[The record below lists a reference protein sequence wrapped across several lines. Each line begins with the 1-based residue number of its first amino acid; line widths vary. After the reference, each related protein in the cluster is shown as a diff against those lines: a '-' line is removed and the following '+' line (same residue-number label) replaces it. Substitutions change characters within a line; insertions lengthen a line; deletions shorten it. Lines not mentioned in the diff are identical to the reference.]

1 MDTIKKPS
9 PAMPKIPLVLSTLCI
24 WLGSFW
30 ACYMPTNTG
39 LNKTSQNKL
48 PSLPT
53 FSLNTLEGVRVDS
66 QDYAHK
72 ILLVDFWATWC
83 PPCVEEIPHLN
94 NLYSTFQPR
103 GVEFLGI
110 SMDSGNPEIV
120 RKFILRYGMKY
131 PVVMGNSSVGKD
143 FGGIRGLPTTFI
155 LDQQGT
161 IVKRY
166 DGYRPAYIKDM
177 RKTIEQLLG

>member
-1 MDTIKKPS
+1 MDTMKSPS
-9 PAMPKIPLVLSTLCI
+9 EVVPKVLLVLFTLCI
-24 WLGSFW
+24 VLGSFW

-39 LNKTSQNKL
+39 FNKASQSKIS
-48 PSLPT
+48 SLPD
-53 FSLNTLEGVRVDS
+53 FSLKTPEGAIVNS

-94 NLYSTFQPR
+94 NLYSAFQSR
-103 GVEFLGI
+103 GIEFLGI

-120 RKFILRYGMKY
+120 RKFILQHGVKY

-161 IVKRY
+161 IIKRY